1 MAENEVT
8 IEAEA
13 KEGLAVGRPDNPE
26 AAVEA
31 DKPVYSDEERDE
43 YARFGATPPPEAGSF
58 GATLESDKSEES
70 KEEKKPE
77 PKKSST
83 HSTPTT
89 PSTPTPPSSP
99 KA

>member
-43 YARFGATPPPEAGSF
+43 YARFGATPLPEAGSF
-58 GATLESDKSEES
+58 GATLESDKDEEV

-83 HSTPTT
+83 